1 MGFALLGSSGRKKI
15 AGVDLGRGQG
25 SARPAPG
32 GRGPR
37 TATFDAID
45 FGGMVAHRLYARDSF
60 VEGLAKAL
68 RFLKLDGVNFGRI
81 EDAGKLAQLARGVI
95 LLTGKLLRDLVKAV
109 DDAPSDARRDGG
121 KAGVGQQVENLT
133 GDLGGNEPRDVGVGH
148 VLGGWFVVEIG
159 RAHV

>member
-15 AGVDLGRGQG
+15 AGIDLGRGQG
-25 SARPAPG
+25 SARPAAGG
-32 GRGPR
+32 GRPR
-37 TATFDAID
+37 APAFDAID

-60 VEGLAKAL
+60 VEGLAKTL

-109 DDAPSDARRDGG
+109 DDAPSDARRAGG
-121 KAGVGQQVENLT
+121 KEGVGKKVEKPT
-133 GDLGGNEPRDVGVGH
+133 GDLGEV
-148 VLGGWFVVEIG
+148 G
-159 RAHV
+159 RATW